1 MLDYYIFK
9 IPLFH
14 CDWANINNG
23 VKVEDGF
30 TMVNLHEGQSQF
42 ERDPFILAIQA
53 KQVVYSRDTE
63 TSNWY
68 VVFNVPP
75 RGFLDED
82 AFEDSTYTPCL
93 PLDVSRIDSNVI
105 DHDENYV
112 RLDCEGMTV

>member
-1 MLDYYIFK
+1 
-9 IPLFH
+9 
-14 CDWANINNG
+14 
-23 VKVEDGF
+23 
-30 TMVNLHEGQSQF
+30 MVNSHEGQSQF

-68 VVFNVPP
+68 VVLNVPP

-82 AFEDSTYTPCL
+82 AFEDSSTNTPCL
-93 PLDVSRIDSNVI
+93 PLDVSRIDSNII